1 MWIFLALAAAFT
13 LAVISLFD
21 KRLLDHHLPSPAVL
35 ILWFIVPELAYTAG
49 ALALTGI
56 PRDAAALMV
65 LTALASG
72 VGFGGGYCLLIAGLK
87 VDEASRSVAITQI
100 YPIFVA
106 LLSVLF
112 LEERLT
118 SGQWAAIGLV
128 VLGAVLVSLPGGV
141 NGLAALKP
149 TRATPALLLSGLLLG
164 VSFFAAKVALG
175 ETSFATVF
183 IYQQVGMVLVFLFF
197 VRPRLCRQLWTA
209 VRRRNTLTLLLG
221 GEGALPLVYLVG
233 GLQAANLGPI
243 SLVSALIATTPL
255 FVFLL
260 ATLLSLG
267 RRRLL
272 EETVTGPALALKFT
286 AIGMIALG
294 VGALSLG

>member
-1 MWIFLALAAAFT
+1 MWIFLSLAAAFT

-35 ILWFIVPELAYTAG
+35 ILWFIGPELAYTAG

-56 PRDAAALMV
+56 PRDATALIV

-112 LEERLT
+112 LDEMLT

-149 TRATPALLLSGLLLG
+149 TRATPVCYSADCCWGS
-164 VSFFAAKVALG
+164 VSL
-175 ETSFATVF
+175 
-183 IYQQVGMVLVFLFF
+183 
-197 VRPRLCRQLWTA
+197 RP
-209 VRRRNTLTLLLG
+209 
-221 GEGALPLVYLVG
+221 
-233 GLQAANLGPI
+233 
-243 SLVSALIATTPL
+243 
-255 FVFLL
+255 
-260 ATLLSLG
+260 
-267 RRRLL
+267 
-272 EETVTGPALALKFT
+272 K
-286 AIGMIALG
+286 
-294 VGALSLG
+294 